1 MKKTDNSNSNFKQSN
16 RRVLIYIVVAAAILL
31 GLCALIA
38 MLILPGNGRTFPVY
52 INEVLASNTRYPN
65 DDGRCCD
72 YVELYNSADYAVD
85 LSGYELGDIG
95 GNKRYV
101 FPVGTVMEPHS
112 YLVVYCDKTVTDG
125 TYAPFGISRA
135 GGESIYLLTTNHVAA
150 DQVETIETGLDQSMV
165 RLENGEW
172 GLSDQITPGR
182 NNSEPSQTG
191 MAVYNPAVS
200 PVRITELSAS
210 NSAYCAQAGA
220 LCDWVEMHNTSEKPV
235 DISGFILSDNTN
247 NNKYS
252 IPEGT
257 MLPAGGYLVVYCN
270 DSVKNGAVAP
280 FGLSQLG
287 GEYVVLKTDD
297 GRIVEIVDCMA
308 MGAGESQELGNDEL
322 WTVGKTGSP
331 GYPNTDAGHE
341 AYLQSI
347 GGYGGTVAISEVMA
361 ANKSF
366 VADTQGR
373 FSDWI
378 EICNTGSETVNLAGW
393 FLSDD
398 PNEPLKW
405 EFPQVMLE
413 PGQRTVVYCSG
424 RDGVIDGQ
432 LHTDFSLAASGETI
446 LISSYAGT
454 SVDSVTYVAAEDNC
468 SFVYDTADAEPV
480 QTRFPT
486 PGYPNDEGGYT
497 QFCDK
502 AAYAGPL
509 AISGVMTS
517 NDWYLPQ
524 DLGICYDWVEMRNT
538 SSETIRLS
546 DYSITDDADVP
557 QKYVLPDK
565 MLAPGDTY
573 VIILSGDTEL
583 TTSKNYHAGFSLNA
597 AQDQLYLF
605 DKNSSLV
612 DYVALWDIPF
622 GYSYGREDNQGGYFY
637 MNPTPN
643 AANSAGYRLISAM
656 PTSEIQPG
664 VYAAQTSVELPLE
677 AIGDIFYT
685 TDGSVPTTSSL
696 RYTGPIQVNK
706 TTVIRAVAVE
716 NGKLSSDIYTTT
728 FIVQEPH
735 DIPVVSLVMDPDDLW
750 GPDGIYKYDIKV
762 KEEKRAANL
771 AYSGED
777 GSFSMN
783 CEISLHGMTTVTAF
797 EKKSFTLRF
806 HDNYDGLLDYDLFGD
821 GEVTKFRSLILRT
834 AHESTFSSQMRDA
847 LLGHIASQ
855 SSDVMPAQK
864 YRYVSLYINGE
875 YWGLYAL
882 REHHSEEHYAS
893 YMNVP
898 VSSVSKPIKFALP
911 DNDLYEIYQFCQKRS
926 CKYEQNYEYIK
937 TRIDVNSFADWIIF
951 EAYTG
956 NIDINE
962 NMRYYYCSV
971 DGLWRCA
978 LVDVDLGFFSQKG
991 FPSVTKAWHHGEIP
1005 ASLMQNE
1012 EFQRLVAK
1020 RLAELLEG
1028 PLSDE
1033 NMIATIDMMADTI
1046 RNEAALDAER
1056 WGFYAHN
1063 WEKTVVGLRDYCDG
1077 RAVQLINSFC
1087 AEVGFTK
1094 QEKQEYFGHL
1104 LK

>member
-1 MKKTDNSNSNFKQSN
+1 MKKTQNSNSVFKQTN
-16 RRVLIYIVVAAAILL
+16 KRVLIYIIAAAAILL
-31 GLCALIA
+31 ALCAMIA
-38 MLILPGNGRTFPVY
+38 ALILPGNGRTFPVY

-65 DDGRCCD
+65 EDGRCCD
-72 YVELYNSADYAVD
+72 YVELYNSANYTVD

-135 GGESIYLLTTNHVAA
+135 GGESIYLLTTNHAVA
-150 DQVETIETGLDQSMV
+150 DQVETIETGLDQTMV

-172 GLSDQITPGR
+172 GLSDLITPGR
-182 NNSEPSQTG
+182 SNTDSAQQG
-191 MAVYNPAVS
+191 AAVYNAAVS
-200 PVRITELSAS
+200 PVRITEISAS
-210 NSAYCAQAGA
+210 NSGYCAEAGA
-220 LCDWVEMHNTSEKPV
+220 LCDWVELHNTSGESV
-235 DISGFILSDNTN
+235 DISGFTLSDNTN
-247 NNKYS
+247 NNKYL

-257 MLPAGGYLVVYCN
+257 LLSGGGYLVVYCN
-270 DSVKNGAVAP
+270 ASVKNGAVAP

-297 GRIVEIVDCMA
+297 GRIVEIVDSLPMES
-308 MGAGESQELGNDEL
+308 GESQQIGEDGL
-322 WTVGKTGSP
+322 WNVSRMSSA
-331 GYPNTDAGHE
+331 GYPNTQEGHD
-341 AYLQSI
+341 AYLKSI
-347 GGYGGTVAISEVMA
+347 GGYGGTVTISEIMA
-361 ANKSF
+361 SNQAF
-366 VADTQGR
+366 MADAQGR
-373 FSDWI
+373 FTDWV
-378 EICNTGSETVNLAGW
+378 EICNTGSEPVDLTGW

-398 PNEPLKW
+398 PNDPTKW
-405 EFPQVMLE
+405 AFPQTVLE
-413 PGQRTVVYCSG
+413 PGGLLVVHCSG
-424 RDGVIDGQ
+424 RDGMINGQ
-432 LHTDFSLAASGETI
+432 LHTDFSLAASGETV
-446 LISSYAGT
+446 LLSSYAGVC
-454 SVDSVTYVAAEDNC
+454 VDSRSYAVAEDNC
-468 SFVYDTADAEPV
+468 SFVYTSNSTEPQ
-480 QTRFPT
+480 QTRYPT
-486 PGYPNDEGGYT
+486 PGYPNNESGYER
-497 QFCDK
+497 FCDS
-502 AAYAGPL
+502 AAYSGPL
-509 AISGVMTS
+509 AIWEVMTS

-524 DLGICYDWVEMRNT
+524 ELGICYDWVELRNT
-538 SSETIRLS
+538 SSETIKLS
-546 DYSITDDADVP
+546 DFSISDDADVP

-565 MLAPGDTY
+565 MLAPGETY

-583 TTSKNYHAGFSLNA
+583 TTAKNYHAGFSLNA
-597 AQDQLYLF
+597 AQDQMYLF
-605 DKNSSLV
+605 GKDGALV

-622 GYSYGREDNQGGYFY
+622 GYSYGREENQGGYFY
-637 MNPTPN
+637 MKPTPN
-643 AANSAGYRLISAM
+643 AANNTGYRLISAM
-656 PTSEIQPG
+656 PTSEVEPG
-664 VYAAQTSVELPLE
+664 VHATQTSVMLPLD
-677 AIGDIFYT
+677 AIGDIYYT
-685 TDGSVPTTSSL
+685 TDGSVPTTSSK
-696 RYTGPIQVNK
+696 RYTGPIQVDK

-716 NGKLSSDIYTTT
+716 SGKLNSDVYTAT

-735 DIPVVSLVMDPDDLW
+735 DIPVVSLVMNPDDLW
-750 GPDGIYKYDIKV
+750 GPDGIYKYEIEV

-777 GSFSMN
+777 GSFSIN

-806 HDNYDGLLDYDLFGD
+806 HDNYDGMLDYDLFGD

-882 REHHSEEHYAS
+882 REHHSEEHYAT

-898 VSSVSKPIKFALP
+898 VSSVEKPIKFALP
-911 DNDLYEIYQFCQKRS
+911 DNDLYEIYQFCKKRS
-926 CKYEQNYEYIK
+926 CKYEKNYEYIK
-937 TRIDVNSFADWIIF
+937 TRIDVNSFVDWIIF

-991 FPSVTKAWHHGEIP
+991 FDSVTGAWHHGEIP
-1005 ASLMQNE
+1005 SSLMQNE

-1046 RNEAALDAER
+1046 RNEAALDAQR
-1056 WGFYAHN
+1056 WGFHAHN
-1063 WEKTVVGLRDYCDG
+1063 WEKTVVGLRNYCDG
-1077 RAVQLINSFC
+1077 RAVQLINNFC
-1087 AEVGFTK
+1087 SQVGFSK